1 MNGCAG
7 EFSMTRPSRAV
18 RIACAAAG
26 LVLAGWAGAALA
38 DPAPLPADVVAKAA
52 HPDAYPKFSQIP
64 ALPKD
69 VRTAAEWKAAV
80 VRARLAGVHVQR
92 LVENLPPAPDD
103 TVEWAAA
110 ARAEATPPAPVTQ
123 PSEDTAA
130 LIAELR
136 ARASAPPRSK

>member
-7 EFSMTRPSRAV
+7 EFSMTRPRRAV

-26 LVLAGWAGAALA
+26 FALAGWASAALA
-38 DPAPLPADVVAKAA
+38 DPAPLPADVIAKAS
-52 HPDAYPKFSQIP
+52 HPDAYPKFSDIP

-69 VRTAAEWKAAV
+69 VRSTADWKAAV
-80 VRARLAGVHVQR
+80 VRERLAGVHVQH

-103 TVEWAAA
+103 TAEWAAA
-110 ARAEATPPAPVTQ
+110 ARAEASPPAPVTQ
-123 PSEDTAA
+123 HAEDTAA

>member
-7 EFSMTRPSRAV
+7 EFSMTRPRRAV

-26 LVLAGWAGAALA
+26 FALAGWASAALA
-38 DPAPLPADVVAKAA
+38 DPAPLPADVIAKAA
-52 HPDAYPKFSQIP
+52 HPDAYPKFSDIP

-69 VRTAAEWKAAV
+69 VRSTADWKAAV
-80 VRARLAGVHVQR
+80 VRERLAGVHVQH
-92 LVENLPPAPDD
+92 LVENLPPAP
-103 TVEWAAA
+103 
-110 ARAEATPPAPVTQ
+110 VTQ
-123 PSEDTAA
+123 HAEDTAA